1 MVRRWL
7 FVFKKVW
14 SAKIDKNGRVTVP
27 ASLRDLLGVKPDD
40 WMEFVVEAGELKL
53 IKKDDEK

>member
-1 MVRRWL
+1 M
-7 FVFKKVW
+7 FKKVW
-14 SAKIDKNGRVTVP
+14 SVKIDKNGRITVP
-27 ASLRDLLGVKPDD
+27 ASLRDLLGISADD